1 MVVSTVDTQTGSYQ
15 QFTEA
20 VPIADLPT
28 AVISSASIPGV
39 FAPRAFRGNNF
50 MDGGTV
56 WNTNLVSAVERC
68 MEIVD
73 SKAKIIVD
81 IAICGHTE
89 QVTVTELNNTVS
101 NILRQRQ
108 IKKTYGTMDDVL
120 EYARTEPEVNFRY
133 LLVPSKELL
142 KNQAEMLFF
151 KDSIIQPMIDQGIAD
166 VATVLAMGEGKS
178 FEKMGEWRNSEKLQ
192 EEYKHFAHYLY
203 A

>member
-1 MVVSTVDTQTGSYQ
+1 
-15 QFTEA
+15 
-20 VPIADLPT
+20 
-28 AVISSASIPGV
+28 
-39 FAPRAFRGNNF
+39 

-89 QVTVTELNNTVS
+89 QVTVTALNNTVS

-108 IKKTYGTMDDVL
+108 IKKSYGTIDDVL

-133 LLVPSKELL
+133 LLVPSQELL

-151 KDSIIQPMIDQGIAD
+151 KDTIIQPMIDQGIAD

-192 EEYKHFAHYLY
+192 EEYAHFAHYLY